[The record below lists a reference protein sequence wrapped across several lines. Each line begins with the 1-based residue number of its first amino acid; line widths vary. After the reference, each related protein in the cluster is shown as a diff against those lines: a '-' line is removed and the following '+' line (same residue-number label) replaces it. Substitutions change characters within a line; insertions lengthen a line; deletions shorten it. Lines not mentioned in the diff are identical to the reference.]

1 MKKTLEESALEALR
15 GVADPDTGRDV
26 VSAGIVRA
34 AGIRVRDG
42 RASAVVEIAPGGGG
56 AKAEA
61 LRQAVESALAAVP
74 GVRQG
79 LAVLTAGR
87 GGDGASSAPSSPVPG
102 KTLAGGAEPKLSPAR
117 RIIAVAS
124 GKGGVGKSTVAANLA
139 VALARA
145 GKSVGFLDADIYGPS
160 APILFGLGGYRPEPK
175 PDKSLTPAE
184 SYGVRV
190 MSIGFMAAEGEP
202 VVWRGPMV
210 QSGIVQ
216 MLRDTAWGNPDI
228 LIIDTPP
235 GTGDAQMA
243 LASKCVLSGVVIV
256 TTPQAVALAD
266 ARKGLEAF
274 RRMGVPV
281 LGVIENMSAFV
292 CPCCGTR
299 SALFGE
305 GGGRR
310 EAARA
315 GVPFLGEIPIA
326 PDLCALSDAGTPIV
340 AAAPGSAAARAF
352 IQIAQTVAN
361 I

>member
-1 MKKTLEESALEALR
+1 MTKGAEENILQALR
-15 GVADPDTGRDV
+15 GVVDPDSGHDV
-26 VSAGIVRA
+26 VEAGIVSP
-34 AGIRVRDG
+34 AGVRIKDG
-42 RASAVVEIAPGGGG
+42 RVSAVVEIAAGRDG
-56 AKAEA
+56 AKGES
-61 LRQAVESALAAVP
+61 LRRAVESALAAVP
-74 GVRQG
+74 GVRQA

-87 GGDGASSAPSSPVPG
+87 GGQAAPHALPEKG
-102 KTLAGGAEPKLSPAR
+102 NTGEKLAPAR

-145 GKSVGFLDADIYGPS
+145 GKKVGLLDADIYGPS

-184 SYGVRV
+184 KFGVRV

-216 MLRDTAWGNPDI
+216 MLRDTVWDNPDI

-243 LASKCVLSGVVIV
+243 LAQKCALSGVAIV

-274 RRMGVPV
+274 RRMNVPV

-326 PDLCALSDAGTPIV
+326 PDLCALSDSGTPIV
-340 AAAPGSAAARAF
+340 AANPDSPAARAF
-352 IQIAQTVAN
+352 TEIAQVIAN
-361 I
+361 A